1 MTALMVRIIYQ
12 FEKKKCLAIDLFPF
26 KVRTRDSDAA
36 KSFAIRIW
44 NVHIFA
50 MMLRKVSYAH
60 VQHIYS

>member
-1 MTALMVRIIYQ
+1 MVRIIYQ
-12 FEKKKCLAIDLFPF
+12 FGKKKCIAIEFFPF
-26 KVRTRDSDAA
+26 KVQTKGSDAA
-36 KSFAIRIW
+36 KSYAIRIW